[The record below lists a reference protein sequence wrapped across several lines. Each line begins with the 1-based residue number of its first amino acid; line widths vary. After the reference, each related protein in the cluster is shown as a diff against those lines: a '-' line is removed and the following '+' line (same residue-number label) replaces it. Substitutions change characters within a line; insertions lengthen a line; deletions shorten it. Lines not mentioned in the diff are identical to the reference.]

1 MLWGLRYSSEL
12 GLRTTFILS
21 RGSGCQQIKV
31 LPDGAGRKGPTVF
44 SDEALSRILAEAD
57 RIVYDAHLLLD
68 KAQAS
73 GESDLVEA
81 AHNNLRLVIEN
92 RDRLNRVFSL
102 CLATAEPKP

>member
-1 MLWGLRYSSEL
+1 M
-12 GLRTTFILS
+12 
-21 RGSGCQQIKV
+21 
-31 LPDGAGRKGPTVF
+31 F

-73 GESDLVEA
+73 GESELVEA
-81 AHNNLRLVIEN
+81 ASNNLQLVIAN

-102 CLATAEPKP
+102 CLVTADIKP

>member
-1 MLWGLRYSSEL
+1 
-12 GLRTTFILS
+12 
-21 RGSGCQQIKV
+21 
-31 LPDGAGRKGPTVF
+31 VF

-57 RIVYDAHLLLD
+57 RIVYDAQLLLD

-81 AHNNLRLVIEN
+81 ASNNLELVIAN

-102 CLATAEPKP
+102 RLATADIKH

>member
-1 MLWGLRYSSEL
+1 M
-12 GLRTTFILS
+12 
-21 RGSGCQQIKV
+21 
-31 LPDGAGRKGPTVF
+31 F

-57 RIVYDAHLLLD
+57 RIVYDAQLLLD

-81 AHNNLRLVIEN
+81 ANHNLELVIAN

-102 CLATAEPKP
+102 RLATADIKH

>member
-1 MLWGLRYSSEL
+1 M
-12 GLRTTFILS
+12 
-21 RGSGCQQIKV
+21 
-31 LPDGAGRKGPTVF
+31 F

-57 RIVYDAHLLLD
+57 RIVYDAQLLLD

-81 AHNNLRLVIEN
+81 ASNNLELVIAN

-102 CLATAEPKP
+102 RLAIADIKH